1 MNTSAKGYVLY
12 SLLIVS
18 SICFIILS
26 ITLYGIRSTLR
37 SASYSVSMA
46 QAEDLAES
54 GISRAEYFLNGNDG
68 HSITWET
75 EHYEEPVD
83 SFGNISI
90 QVQKAGLFSRI
101 VSIGKR
107 KMVADTVSGLVGRT
121 VPDMFKHSMVL
132 TSVSGGCLFLE
143 NTSVQ
148 GTIVLH
154 HGFITN
160 KPHGRRPLP
169 GYEKKVRT
177 IPSPKVPFDSIDFCN
192 RVKTMLKVDSM
203 PATNGITIKS
213 TYRLLSSSDTLF
225 SSENIFIYGDLYIE
239 ASVAHK
245 KIYVTGNTYLTEK
258 GQCNTVWLK
267 AKKIYSTNAQS
278 SHCLFIADGGIIIKG
293 GWHNSQFI
301 ATDSIMVSDNPGFGT
316 ANCISTLR
324 TTRKDSSFTGGIYFH
339 NANNING
346 TLISMIDQECINA
359 RLVPYDVSIVLEPG
373 FHLKGYIVTDHDINI
388 QNGTIEGGFWARSI
402 VTNYNSV
409 SYTNALIGVIIKTLK
424 EEICFPLIG
433 DPPVKINVSVSP

>member
-1 MNTSAKGYVLY
+1 
-12 SLLIVS
+12 
-18 SICFIILS
+18 
-26 ITLYGIRSTLR
+26 
-37 SASYSVSMA
+37 MA

-75 EHYEEPVD
+75 DCYEEPVD
-83 SFGNISI
+83 SFGKITI
-90 QVQKAGLFSRI
+90 QVQQAGLFSRI
-101 VSIGKR
+101 ISIGKR
-107 KMVADTVSGLVGRT
+107 KIVSDTVSGLVGRT
-121 VPDMFKHSMVL
+121 VPEIFKHSMVL

-192 RVKTMLKVDSM
+192 RIKKALKIDSIST
-203 PATNGITIKS
+203 ASGITIKS
-213 TYRLLSSSDTLF
+213 TYRLISSSDTQF
-225 SSENIFIYGDLYIE
+225 SSENISVYGDLYIE
-239 ASVAHK
+239 TSVAHK
-245 KIYVTGNTYLTEK
+245 KIYVTGNTFLTER
-258 GQCNTVWLK
+258 GSCNTIWLK
-267 AKKIYSTNAQS
+267 AKKINCTDAQS
-278 SHCLFIADGGIIIKG
+278 SHSLFIADSGITIKG

-301 ATDSIMVSDNPGFGT
+301 ATDSIKISDNPGFGT
-316 ANCISTLR
+316 ANCIATLR
-324 TTRKDSSFTGGIYFH
+324 TTRKDSSFTGGINFH
-339 NANNING
+339 NANNIKG

-388 QNGTIEGGFWARSI
+388 QKGTIEGGFWARSV
-402 VTNYNSV
+402 VTKSDST
-409 SYTNALIGVIIKTLK
+409 SYTNALIGITIKTLK
-424 EEICFPLIG
+424 EEILFPLLG
-433 DPPVKINVSVSP
+433 DPPVQVIVSSSS

>member
-1 MNTSAKGYVLY
+1 MIASVKGYVLY

-18 SICFIILS
+18 TIGFIILS

-37 SASYSVSMA
+37 SVSYTVHKA

-68 HSITWET
+68 HSISWET
-75 EHYEEPVD
+75 AHYEEPVD
-83 SFGNISI
+83 SFGNIVI
-90 QVQKAGLFSRI
+90 QVQQAGLFSRI

-107 KMVADTVSGLVGRT
+107 KTFSDTVSGLVGRN
-121 VPDMFKHSMVL
+121 VPDMFNHSMVL

-169 GYEKKVRT
+169 GYEKKVR
-177 IPSPKVPFDSIDFCN
+177 IVPSPKVPFDSVDFCA
-192 RVKTMLKVDSM
+192 RIRSMMKADSL
-203 PATNGITIKS
+203 TTGKGRSTGT
-213 TYRLLSSSDTLF
+213 TYRLTSGSDSLF
-225 SSENIFIYGDLYIE
+225 SSEIITISGDLYID
-239 ASVAHK
+239 APLSHK
-245 KIYVTGNTYLTEK
+245 KICVTGNTYLTEK
-258 GQCNTVWLK
+258 GSCNTVWLK
-267 AKKIYSTNAQS
+267 AKKINCTDAQS
-278 SHCLFIADGGIIIKG
+278 SHCLFIADSGIVIKG

-301 ATDSIMVSDNPGFGT
+301 ATDSIKLLDNPGFGT
-316 ANCISTLR
+316 ANCVATLR

-339 NANNING
+339 NANNIKG
-346 TLISMIDQECINA
+346 TLISLIDQKCIDA
-359 RLVPYDVSIVLEPG
+359 HLVPYDVSIVLEPG

-388 QNGTIEGGFWARSI
+388 QKGTIEGGFWARSV
-402 VTNYNSV
+402 VTKYDSV
-409 SYTNALIGVIIKTLK
+409 SYTNAMIGITIKALK
-424 EEICFPLIG
+424 EEILFPLLG
-433 DPPVKINVSVSP
+433 DPPVQVIISSL